1 MRVAGRIL
9 CPTGG
14 HGYTLGGECDGPD
27 GVRRTARQQFKEGA
41 DFIKITA
48 TGGGTVGA
56 APRHRATFTVAEIA
70 AAVEVADVYDS
81 YVTAHCHSTE
91 GIIRCLDAGVS
102 MLEHATFVD
111 FDGLERL
118 DRDVLARV
126 RDQGVTVVPTVAI
139 HGRWLEQVA
148 DRVDTMDDAERALW
162 KRRSEGLARRLDIVA
177 ELHSAGVPVLIGSD
191 GGFGRNYPAA
201 LDDLAYSIELHVRAG
216 VPAGAAIASATGV
229 AASKIGMG
237 DLVGRVAQGLQA
249 DLIAVTGDPERD
261 VTVLAK
267 PTMVMQ
273 RGTMVPR

>member
-1 MRVAGRIL
+1 
-9 CPTGG
+9 
-14 HGYTLGGECDGPD
+14 
-27 GVRRTARQQFKEGA
+27 VRRTARQQFKEGA

-56 APRHRATFTVAEIA
+56 APRHRATFTVPEIR

-91 GIIRCLDAGVS
+91 GIVRCLDAGVS

-118 DRDVLARV
+118 DRTVLARI
-126 RDQGVTVVPTVAI
+126 RDENVTVSPTVAI
-139 HGRWLEQVA
+139 HGRWLEDVA

-177 ELHSAGVPVLIGSD
+177 ELHAAGVPVLIGSD

-216 VPAGAAIASATGV
+216 VPTSDAIASATSI
-229 AASKIGMG
+229 AADHIGMG
-237 DLVGRVAQGLQA
+237 GLVGRVATDLQA
-249 DLIAVTGDPERD
+249 DLIAVDGDPVAD
-261 VTVLAK
+261 IKVLAK
-267 PTMVMQ
+267 PTLVMQ
-273 RGTMVPR
+273 RGRLVVNAAAS